1 MKPYIPMNNLS
12 QQDKIW
18 AFDYL
23 IRYENEIKR
32 CPGHFHIEDN
42 AVVQFMNEN
51 DIYLNSLNQRA
62 QRQSVNH
69 RNFCIYE
76 QRRNSKVSGS
86 DKAHHFLRHIRN
98 CIAHGLL
105 RKERG
110 LMFILRDIDQNSHIS
125 MMGRIKVPILQQFI
139 DILIQTKR

>member
-1 MKPYIPMNNLS
+1 MNKLS

-23 IRYENEIKR
+23 ARYENEIKQHV
-32 CPGHFHIEDN
+32 GHFHIEDN

-51 DIYLNSLNQRA
+51 DIYLNSYCQKA
-62 QRQSVNH
+62 QRQAGGH

-98 CIAHGLL
+98 CIAHGLI
-105 RKERG
+105 RKDRG
-110 LMFILRDIDQNSHIS
+110 QMFALHDVDMNSNES
-125 MMGRIKVPILQQFI
+125 MKGRIQVPILKQFI